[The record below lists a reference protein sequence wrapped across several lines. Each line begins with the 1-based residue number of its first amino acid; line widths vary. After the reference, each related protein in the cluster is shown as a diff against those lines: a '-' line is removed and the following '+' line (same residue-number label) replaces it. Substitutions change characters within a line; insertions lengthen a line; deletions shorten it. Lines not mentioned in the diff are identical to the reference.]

1 MSITVESF
9 GSPSGQAGD
18 PQFMGLLDNIL
29 SQLSSPT
36 MQEEMEGR
44 FETAESLADNAY
56 MVLSQIQELVPP
68 EQQADVTAEFLR
80 ESGFSSDVVTQML
93 GIPRDAVDA
102 ALMAAGYDAFG
113 QPLPEEDVFADTTAN
128 DITPD
133 NGMVDL
139 IPEVEGVVTDDPNQI
154 WKDTD
159 KDELDL
165 KGFIDL
171 AFDVFGAYNKD
182 AITNV
187 VDLVNQRGISVQ
199 EVAQA
204 TGNSVESINQ
214 AATESG
220 VAIQNQGVS
229 DDPGGNGGGDGDGAG
244 TGDGAGNGDGVGD
257 GVGDTDGNG
266 AGDTAGD
273 GAEDTAGTPTGTT
286 GTPTKTPSGEPDD
299 EPSGGGG
306 IFNGPLGDDT
316 PPPET
321 PIQILTETPTPQP
334 TPQPTPRMGMLALI
348 QSTPVTEQMFSRELF
363 EPKLKELNNVAQ
375 ALGML
380 QSIGRRF

>member
-1 MSITVESF
+1 MSDISLAALEQQAAMG
-9 GSPSGQAGD
+9 GSLFTDLFSTPVNQSLDTPSSGGMTYADQV
-18 PQFMGLLDNIL
+18 LLGGAFPVLRDKTI
-29 SQLSSPT
+29 
-36 MQEEMEGR
+36 QEEMEGR

-128 DITPD
+128 DITPA

-220 VAIQNQGVS
+220 TAIQNQGVLDEPS
-229 DDPGGNGGGDGDGAG
+229 GNGGGDGN
-244 TGDGAGNGDGVGD
+244 GAGNGDGVGD
-257 GVGDTDGNG
+257 GVGD
-266 AGDTAGD
+266 
-273 GAEDTAGTPTGTT
+273 
-286 GTPTKTPSGEPDD
+286 
-299 EPSGGGG
+299 
-306 IFNGPLGDDT
+306 
-316 PPPET
+316 
-321 PIQILTETPTPQP
+321 
-334 TPQPTPRMGMLALI
+334 
-348 QSTPVTEQMFSRELF
+348 
-363 EPKLKELNNVAQ
+363 
-375 ALGML
+375 
-380 QSIGRRF
+380 

>member
-29 SQLSSPT
+29 SQLSSPSL
-36 MQEEMEGR
+36 QEEMEGR
-44 FETAESLADNAY
+44 FEAAESLADNAY

-93 GIPRDAVDA
+93 GIPRDVVDS

-113 QPLPEEDVFADTTAN
+113 QQLPEEDVFADTTATTIDDS
-128 DITPD
+128 DIE
-133 NGMVDL
+133 MVDL
-139 IPEVEGVVTDDPNQI
+139 VPEVPGVVTDDPNQI

-187 VDLVNQRGISVQ
+187 VDLVNQRGISVG

-220 VAIQNQGVS
+220 TAIENQG
-229 DDPGGNGGGDGDGAG
+229 
-244 TGDGAGNGDGVGD
+244 TGEITVKDEGPAIGPQQPITVDEGPAIGPQL
-257 GVGDTDGNG
+257 
-266 AGDTAGD
+266 
-273 GAEDTAGTPTGTT
+273 PTGTGNGTVVGGT
-286 GTPTKTPSGEPDD
+286 GTGTGTGNDTVV
-299 EPSGGGG
+299 GGTG
-306 IFNGPLGDDT
+306 NDT
-316 PPPET
+316 VVISDVFPEGNT
-321 PIQILTETPTPQP
+321 VISDQPVQP
-334 TPQPTPRMGMLALI
+334 TIITGPRGEKGDPGKTGLIMALAQQAPI
-348 QSTPVTEQMFSRELF
+348 TEQMFSRELF
-363 EPKLKELNNVAQ
+363 EPQLRELANVPK
-375 ALGML
+375 ALGMI
-380 QSIGRRF
+380 QDIGRRFV

>member
-1 MSITVESF
+1 
-9 GSPSGQAGD
+9 
-18 PQFMGLLDNIL
+18 
-29 SQLSSPT
+29 
-36 MQEEMEGR
+36 
-44 FETAESLADNAY
+44 
-56 MVLSQIQELVPP
+56 
-68 EQQADVTAEFLR
+68 
-80 ESGFSSDVVTQML
+80 
-93 GIPRDAVDA
+93 
-102 ALMAAGYDAFG
+102 
-113 QPLPEEDVFADTTAN
+113 
-128 DITPD
+128 
-133 NGMVDL
+133 MVDL

-306 IFNGPLGDDT
+306 YL
-316 PPPET
+316 
-321 PIQILTETPTPQP
+321 
-334 TPQPTPRMGMLALI
+334 MGL
-348 QSTPVTEQMFSRELF
+348 
-363 EPKLKELNNVAQ
+363 
-375 ALGML
+375 
-380 QSIGRRF
+380 

>member
-29 SQLSSPT
+29 SQLSSPSL
-36 MQEEMEGR
+36 QEEMEGR
-44 FETAESLADNAY
+44 FEAAESLADNAY

-93 GIPRDAVDA
+93 GIPRDVVDS

-113 QPLPEEDVFADTTAN
+113 QQLPEEDVFADTTATTIDDS
-128 DITPD
+128 DIE
-133 NGMVDL
+133 MVDL
-139 IPEVEGVVTDDPNQI
+139 VPEVPGVVTDDPNQI

-187 VDLVNQRGISVQ
+187 VDLVNQRGISVG

-220 VAIQNQGVS
+220 TAIENQG
-229 DDPGGNGGGDGDGAG
+229 
-244 TGDGAGNGDGVGD
+244 TGEITVKDEGPAIGPQQPITVDEGPAIGPQL
-257 GVGDTDGNG
+257 
-266 AGDTAGD
+266 
-273 GAEDTAGTPTGTT
+273 PTGTGNGTVVGGT
-286 GTPTKTPSGEPDD
+286 GTGTGTGNDTVV
-299 EPSGGGG
+299 GGTGNDTVV
-306 IFNGPLGDDT
+306 ISDVFPEGDTVISDQ
-316 PPPET
+316 PV
-321 PIQILTETPTPQP
+321 QP
-334 TPQPTPRMGMLALI
+334 TIITGPKGEKGDPGKTGLIMALAQQAPI
-348 QSTPVTEQMFSRELF
+348 TEQMFSRELF
-363 EPKLKELNNVAQ
+363 EPQLRELANVPK
-375 ALGML
+375 ALGMI
-380 QSIGRRF
+380 QAIGRRFV